1 MCTCEHPNVNGEP
14 GYRWQPSD
22 RPSIRQPSPPE
33 LHEHDEMIY
42 DLPGRCGRCDS
53 HCHHFTIVNN
63 YRGGRVLRVRHGG
76 GDEAYDIGS
85 GFGSHRQGIMEALE
99 RCADD
104 DERYWFIQT
113 LYNVLRETRQEAA
126 IKERETWKRA
136 AREGRL
142 KIRSR
147 KGVKFAEI
155 LPEILASELTD

>member
-1 MCTCEHPNVNGEP
+1 MTSPVDADDATPIAITSRSSTTTAAGESCAS
-14 GYRWQPSD
+14 GMAAAS
-22 RPSIRQPSPPE
+22 
-33 LHEHDEMIY
+33 
-42 DLPGRCGRCDS
+42 
-53 HCHHFTIVNN
+53 
-63 YRGGRVLRVRHGG
+63 
-76 GDEAYDIGS
+76 EAYDIGS